1 MANELFT
8 VVPRQV
14 GDLLSDVMSGRLGLP
29 DLQRPFVWKDKK
41 VRELL
46 DSMLKGFPIGFVLL
60 WESPVDYENKSQIG
74 DNTKNFATPKDLVI
88 DGQQRLT
95 ALLAAIKGVKIVDAD
110 YKERNIK
117 ISYNPL
123 RSEFEVW
130 SQAYEKSAEW
140 ISSINLVFDA
150 KENNTIPTLRRN
162 FIKGVNEKRK
172 KDGLSELSDDDE
184 LKIENNINALLNLTS
199 YSLPSLEI
207 KAVAKEEDVADIF
220 VRVNS
225 GGQKLT
231 EKNFIETL
239 LAVYDNELH
248 KQINDFC
255 RLARIPAD
263 GTSYNH
269 IIDVDPVHIIRAA
282 VGVSFHRAR
291 LKYAYMLL
299 RGCDL
304 NTGKYDIDTQ
314 IKNLTDFR
322 EAIQI
327 VLNLNHWHGFL
338 NVIADAGYLKD
349 SLISSENA
357 VVFSYIFYLVG
368 KVEYKVSPVVI
379 NNLIKR
385 WFFVTTVTGYFTD
398 SPESAVEKI
407 FADLRNVSTADGY
420 VEYFNKEMDSLF
432 TDDYFRVNLVKDL
445 ETSSTGSP
453 VWRAYLASM
462 NVLGYPMLF
471 SNTPLSKYFTVGAHG
486 TKSSIDIHHIFPKH
500 YLQSLGIKDDRDRNQ
515 IANYAYIDYT
525 SNIDISDNPPAD
537 YVENYRKKL
546 GEDDYREACRQNALP
561 ENFESLNYFDFLKAR
576 RVLMAGMIKDA
587 YIKLSK

>member
-1 MANELFT
+1 M
-8 VVPRQV
+8 
-14 GDLLSDVMSGRLGLP
+14 
-29 DLQRPFVWKDKK
+29 
-41 VRELL
+41 
-46 DSMLKGFPIGFVLL
+46 
-60 WESPVDYENKSQIG
+60 
-74 DNTKNFATPKDLVI
+74 
-88 DGQQRLT
+88 
-95 ALLAAIKGVKIVDAD
+95 LAAIKGVKIVDAD
-110 YKERNIK
+110 YKERHIK

-140 ISSINLVFDA
+140 INSINLVFEA
-150 KENNTIPTLRRN
+150 KEDNTIPTLRKN
-162 FIKGVNEKRK
+162 FIKGINEKRL
-172 KDGLSELSDDDE
+172 KDGLSELTDEDE
-184 LKIENNINALLNLTS
+184 LLIENNLNALLNLTS
-199 YSLPSLEI
+199 YLLPSLEI
-207 KAVAKEEDVADIF
+207 KAVAQEEDVADIF

-255 RLARIPAD
+255 KSARIPAE

-269 IIDVDPVHIIRAA
+269 IIEVDPVHIIRAA

-299 RGCDL
+299 RGRDL
-304 NTGKYDIDTQ
+304 NTGKYSIDTQ
-314 IKNLTDFR
+314 NENLAKFR
-322 EAIQI
+322 DALQI
-327 VLNLNHWHGFL
+327 VLNLNHWYGFL
-338 NVIADAGYLKD
+338 NVIADAGYLKG

-368 KVEYKVSPVVI
+368 KVEYKVAPVVL

-385 WFFVTTVTGYFTD
+385 WFFVVTLTGYFTS

-407 FADLRNVSTADGY
+407 FADLRNVSTADGF
-420 VEYFNKEMDSLF
+420 VEYFNNEMESLF
-432 TDDYFRVNLVKDL
+432 TDDYFRVSLVKDL
-445 ETSSTGSP
+445 ETSSTASP

-471 SNTPLSKYFTVGAHG
+471 SNTPLSKYFTIGAHG

-500 YLQSLGIKDDRDRNQ
+500 YLQELGITNDRDRNQ
-515 IANYAYIDYT
+515 IANYAYLDYN

-537 YVENYRKKL
+537 YVDNYRKKL
-546 GEDDYREACRQNALP
+546 GEDGYLEACRQNALP
-561 ENFESLNYFDFLKAR
+561 ENFENLEYFDFLKKR
-576 RVLMAGMIKDA
+576 RVLMAEMIKEA